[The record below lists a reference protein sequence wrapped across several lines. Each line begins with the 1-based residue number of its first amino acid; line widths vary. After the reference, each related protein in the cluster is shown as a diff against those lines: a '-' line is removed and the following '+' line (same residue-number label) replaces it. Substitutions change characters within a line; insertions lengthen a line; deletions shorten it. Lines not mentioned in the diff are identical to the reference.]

1 MNSSDPHHACWM
13 NGELCHPGQA
23 RVSVFDH
30 GLLYGD
36 GVFEGIRFYNR
47 SAFRLAAHLRRLSD
61 SARAIRL
68 TIPYDYATLA
78 EATKAVIAASA
89 AENGYIR
96 LVVTRGPGDLGLD
109 PDSCHRPNVF
119 LIAAPLRIV
128 SDAVRSQGARLI
140 IASTR
145 RLAADGLDPRIK
157 SLNYLNHVM
166 ARTEANLAGADEAV
180 MLNQHGRVAEG
191 TADNVFAVRNGRL
204 WTPPA
209 FEGAL
214 EGITRGLVLEL
225 ARAEGLDC
233 HESPLT
239 AYDLYTAEECFLS
252 GTGAEL
258 IPVREIDGRAMATG
272 CGPIF
277 TQLLAAFR
285 RCIQRETN
293 DA

>member
-13 NGELCHPGQA
+13 NGELCHPDRA

-68 TIPYDYATLA
+68 TIPYDHAALA
-78 EATKAVIAASA
+78 EASKAVIAASA
-89 AENGYIR
+89 AENGYFR
-96 LVVTRGPGDLGLD
+96 LVVTRGAGDLGLD
-109 PDSCHRPNVF
+109 PESCHRPNVF
-119 LIAAPLRIV
+119 LIAAPLRVV
-128 SDAVRSQGARLI
+128 SDAVRSQGARVI
-140 IASTR
+140 IGATR
-145 RLAADGLDPRIK
+145 RLTPDGLDPRIK

-166 ARTEANLAGADEAV
+166 ARTEANLAGADEAL

-191 TADNVFAVRNGRL
+191 TADNVFVVRNGRL
-204 WTPPA
+204 LTPPA

-225 ARAEGLDC
+225 ARVEGLDC

-239 AYDLYTAEECFLS
+239 AYDLYTAVECFLT

-258 IPVREIDGRAMATG
+258 IPVREIDGRAMADA
-272 CGPIF
+272 CGPVF
-277 TQLLAAFR
+277 TQLLTAFR

>member
-1 MNSSDPHHACWM
+1 MSVSDPKHACWM
-13 NGELCHPGQA
+13 NGALCHPDQA

-36 GVFEGIRFYNR
+36 GVFEGVRFYNH
-47 SAFRLAAHLRRLSD
+47 SAFRLEAHLRRLSD

-68 TIPYDYATLA
+68 AIPYDAETLA
-78 EATKAVIAASA
+78 GAAKAVIAASA
-89 AENGYIR
+89 AAHGYIR

-109 PDSCHRPNVF
+109 PDGCHQPNVF

-140 IASTR
+140 IATTR
-145 RLAADGLDPRIK
+145 RLAPDGLDPRIK

-166 ARTEANLAGADEAV
+166 ARTEANLAGADEAL

-191 TADNVFAVRNGRL
+191 TADNVFVVRDGKL
-204 WTPPA
+204 LTPPA

-225 ARAEGLDC
+225 ARAEGFDC

-239 AYDLYTAEECFLS
+239 AYDLYTAEECFLT

-272 CGPIF
+272 CGPVF
-277 TQLLAAFR
+277 TQLLTAFR
-285 RCIQRETN
+285 RCIQRETT